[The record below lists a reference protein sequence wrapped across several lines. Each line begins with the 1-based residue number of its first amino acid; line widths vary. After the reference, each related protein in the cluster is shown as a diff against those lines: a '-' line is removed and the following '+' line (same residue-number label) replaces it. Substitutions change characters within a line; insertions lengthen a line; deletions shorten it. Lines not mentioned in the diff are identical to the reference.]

1 MKKLLL
7 VLCMLLT
14 LVGCSSNSNEKR
26 VGVIQFV
33 KHDALD
39 LATQGFVD
47 VVDAEFGE
55 GTCDVQ
61 IGGGE
66 ASTCD
71 VIVSGFVAEKYDL
84 IMCNATPALQVAAEA
99 TKNAKTI
106 PVLGTSVTE
115 YGVALGIENFNGLT
129 GINISGTSDLAP
141 LDQQAKMFVELLP
154 NVKTIALLYC
164 TNEANSKYQ
173 IEKVEEYLTE
183 LGFVTTRYG
192 FSEMQYLASTVESA
206 CLENDAIYIPT
217 DNACA
222 DDEGIIAKQANNTNT
237 PIICG
242 EKSILENCGGLATL
256 SIDYYELGK
265 VTGEMAIRVLKG
277 EAKIED
283 MEIEYYPNPVK
294 MISKSKAEKFGITI
308 PEGYEVID

>member
-7 VLCMLLT
+7 VFCLLLT
-14 LVGCSSNSNEKR
+14 LVGCSSNSEKR

-39 LATQGFVD
+39 LATRGFVD
-47 VVDAEFGE
+47 VVDGEFGE

-66 ASTCD
+66 SSTCA
-71 VIVSGFVAEKYDL
+71 ITVSSFVSENYDL
-84 IMCNATPALQVAAEA
+84 ILCNATPALQVASQA
-99 TKNAKTI
+99 TKSI
-106 PVLGTSVTE
+106 PILGTSVTE

-141 LDQQAKMFVELLP
+141 LDQQAEMFAELLP
-154 NVKTIALLYC
+154 GVKTIGLLYC

-173 IEKVEEYLTE
+173 IEMVSKYLTD
-183 LGFVTTRYG
+183 LGFVTSEYG
-192 FSEMQYLASTVESA
+192 FSESQYIAATTEAA
-206 CLENDAIYIPT
+206 CQENDAIYIPT

-222 DDEGIIAKQANNTNT
+222 DDQGNIAKITKQYNT
-237 PIICG
+237 PVICG

-265 VTGEMAIRVLKG
+265 VTGQMAVRVLKG
-277 EAKIED
+277 EEKIEE

-294 MISKSKAEKFGITI
+294 IISKSKAENFGIAI
-308 PEGYEVID
+308 PEGYETID